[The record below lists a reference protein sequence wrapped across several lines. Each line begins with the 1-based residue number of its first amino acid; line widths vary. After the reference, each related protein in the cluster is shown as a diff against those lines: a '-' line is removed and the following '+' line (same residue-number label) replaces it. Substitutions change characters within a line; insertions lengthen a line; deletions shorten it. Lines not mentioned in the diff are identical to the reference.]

1 MLIFRELSQ
10 TFFYIFDKIVDSLQF
25 HFVAF
30 LQFSFIVLQVILQNE
45 SCAHLCFPDARMCI
59 SVICS
64 QSCVV
69 SYPQKRMAALA
80 SSAVGSTVGAV
91 RPVPAAAIGS
101 SVQPSK
107 NTSAPRAAMP
117 SVTARNT
124 GP

>member
-1 MLIFRELSQ
+1 MLIFRELPQ

-25 HFVAF
+25 HFVTF
-30 LQFSFIVLQVILQNE
+30 LQFSFIILQVILQNK

-80 SSAVGSTVGAV
+80 SSAVGSMKGPSTGKLSAT
-91 RPVPAAAIGS
+91 IGS
-101 SVQPSK
+101 SVQPRMK
-107 NTSAPRAAMP
+107 
-117 SVTARNT
+117 
-124 GP
+124 